1 MKKCPNC
8 GELIG
13 DNVSECFNCHYNY
26 IYKRIITQQER
37 KIERDKKNELI
48 KKHLEDKISLEK
60 DKEKQIKNNPIY
72 EYDTV
77 VVNDNNDGTTNKNE
91 IQNVLNKYSQNGWKL
106 HSITT
111 NEVGK
116 TLTGVSIGFIGSNIN
131 ATICQTILIFERC
144 IKS

>member
-13 DNVSECFNCHYNY
+13 DNVSECFNCHYNC

-106 HSITT
+106 HSVTT

-116 TLTGVSIGFIGSNIN
+116 TLTGVSIGFIGGNIN

>member
-48 KKHLEDKISLEK
+48 KNILK
-60 DKEKQIKNNPIY
+60 
-72 EYDTV
+72 T
-77 VVNDNNDGTTNKNE
+77 
-91 IQNVLNKYSQNGWKL
+91 KL
-106 HSITT
+106 
-111 NEVGK
+111 V
-116 TLTGVSIGFIGSNIN
+116 
-131 ATICQTILIFERC
+131 
-144 IKS
+144 

>member
-37 KIERDKKNELI
+37 KIERDKKNESI

-116 TLTGVSIGFIGSNIN
+116 TLTGVSIGFIGGNIN

>member
-1 MKKCPNC
+1 MKKCLNC

-116 TLTGVSIGFIGSNIN
+116 TLTGVSIGFIGGNIN

>member
-48 KKHLEDKISLEK
+48 KKHLEDKISLEN

>member
-48 KKHLEDKISLEK
+48 KKEPDYGIIIED
-60 DKEKQIKNNPIY
+60 DKVVHAVNSKEGYMTLKARSIILAMRCY
-72 EYDTV
+72 E
-77 VVNDNNDGTTNKNE
+77 
-91 IQNVLNKYSQNGWKL
+91 
-106 HSITT
+106 
-111 NEVGK
+111 
-116 TLTGVSIGFIGSNIN
+116 
-131 ATICQTILIFERC
+131 
-144 IKS
+144 

>member
-77 VVNDNNDGTTNKNE
+77 VVNDNNDGTTNTCTN
-91 IQNVLNKYSQNGWKL
+91 NKES
-106 HSITT
+106 HAVTAFAST
-111 NEVGK
+111 
-116 TLTGVSIGFIGSNIN
+116 F
-131 ATICQTILIFERC
+131 C
-144 IKS
+144 